1 MNNREDKRCKRE
13 RKRLRED
20 LSRDDMLFL
29 LSVLEGE
36 LQARDEVIAV
46 LKTQKTDSALL
57 KAHYGFIGLD
67 EALRSLHGDWLRWQQ
82 QDYLEDMCKT
92 ATAESHKRSNKR
104 REELLEVSN
113 AHRDAVSRNE
123 ERPRNHWDFFQKYK
137 CVIALLEDDR
147 ERLKLL
153 IVKER
158 QYQELKETIRKRD
171 TSLLQEELNGLKAFA
186 LLLVKGYQSLENLL
200 EEHWRHVKE
209 LSVITESI
217 DQEAGEAKQRPQ
229 PNSMHPKVERH
240 NSYTNVHRSHHAMTA
255 QLTDEAARSQPLR
268 QQHASL
274 GRQIEEKRD
283 GSAREK
289 DKELQQ
295 TGDRGARQPSSLSE
309 VEVLRRRV
317 VEMEGKDEEL
327 IRMRDQCRDLDCR
340 LVRETTNCSSLKDEV
355 NRLNGRIS
363 ELDRIEE
370 TLGKSKQE
378 CCNLRESLEKETN
391 VSKMLSGEVDSLKVK
406 MRELETSEGQLQK
419 SEVAIRHDLATLRSL
434 TAALVEDRKTMSE
447 RLQEAERKLGRRGL
461 KTPAGTFEEEA
472 QSSKS
477 DVEEKI
483 TGIAKERNELQT
495 RLAVEQQRNME
506 LESKMVTMRKRLQ
519 VLENRREK
527 EEKYTQGSSNN
538 DPWCQM
544 EENKAKQL
552 TWELERLQ
560 KRLQDKEMMEKELM
574 KVEDD
579 YESLEKR
586 FKEEQIKSK
595 SLLRELEVAKKELS
609 GYKQAEKQD
618 VNQEHLLLCRLQKE
632 QVKSR
637 LLMREVSALKEQ
649 LQQLMGTEESISRV
663 QTDHSALQGKLMQ
676 QEARNRELARE
687 MKDLSGELD
696 RYRCLKNLAP
706 GGNEEHYRPT
716 KEVQTEPAADLS
728 TDCQL
733 PATFGQKHNDEDPN
747 HNIEVI
753 DCRGSTLVS
762 NLNSLNSANN
772 MVSQNRGHAANGV
785 NVHQANG
792 DVMMLRHTPGQPLQ
806 IKVTPHHIL
815 NTATLEISS
824 PTTDASGSY
833 TSTAFIPSGG
843 NAPNQRI
850 TIIQNKSP
858 PSSPDRTISLLNG
871 TPVSRVMSPNSSRS
885 ATPDLPIQILT
896 VRTCSPEP
904 TDIESQG
911 AFCKTPERQNS
922 WHHVCSG
929 SPDSSP
935 SIITTED
942 NKIHIHLGNPYLP
955 SHGMPPPVGPYYLR
969 HEQRTQVLAN
979 GCHVKGVGKITSSIT
994 ISPATSPASHSPM

>member
-1 MNNREDKRCKRE
+1 
-13 RKRLRED
+13 
-20 LSRDDMLFL
+20 
-29 LSVLEGE
+29 
-36 LQARDEVIAV
+36 
-46 LKTQKTDSALL
+46 
-57 KAHYGFIGLD
+57 
-67 EALRSLHGDWLRWQQ
+67 
-82 QDYLEDMCKT
+82 
-92 ATAESHKRSNKR
+92 
-104 REELLEVSN
+104 
-113 AHRDAVSRNE
+113 
-123 ERPRNHWDFFQKYK
+123 
-137 CVIALLEDDR
+137 
-147 ERLKLL
+147 
-153 IVKER
+153 
-158 QYQELKETIRKRD
+158 
-171 TSLLQEELNGLKAFA
+171 
-186 LLLVKGYQSLENLL
+186 
-200 EEHWRHVKE
+200 
-209 LSVITESI
+209 
-217 DQEAGEAKQRPQ
+217 
-229 PNSMHPKVERH
+229 MHPKVERH
-240 NSYTNVHRSHHAMTA
+240 NSYANVHRSHHAMTA

-283 GSAREK
+283 SSAREK

-391 VSKMLSGEVDSLKVK
+391 VSKTLSGEVDSLKVK
-406 MRELETSEGQLQK
+406 LRELEISEGQLQK

-434 TAALVEDRKTMSE
+434 TSALVEDRKTMSE

-461 KTPAGTFEEEA
+461 KNPAGSSEEEA

-483 TGIAKERNELQT
+483 TGMAKERNELQT

-538 DPWCQM
+538 GPWCQM

-637 LLMREVSALKEQ
+637 LLTREVSALKEQ

-663 QTDHSALQGKLMQ
+663 QTDHSALQ
-676 QEARNRELARE
+676 
-687 MKDLSGELD
+687 
-696 RYRCLKNLAP
+696 

-772 MVSQNRGHAANGV
+772 MVSQNRGH
-785 NVHQANG
+785 VHQANG
-792 DVMMLRHTPGQPLQ
+792 DVMMLTHTPGQPLQ

-843 NAPNQRI
+843 NTPNQRI
-850 TIIQNKSP
+850 TIIQNKTP

-955 SHGMPPPVGPYYLR
+955 THGMPPPVGPYYLR